1 MTPMSPTLSA
11 APPQAGTP
19 QPDATAAS
27 WYGLTVLIVIT
38 LYGVVDRQVFV
49 LLAEPLRVSMGL
61 NDFQL
66 GLLNGISIS
75 LFAAVAGYPI
85 GWLADRYDR
94 RVVLAGCIIVWSL
107 AVVACGLAQSFTA
120 LFIASAMVGAGEAGL
135 TPIVFSL
142 IPELFRNAKRQFANS
157 LNMVVGRLGMG
168 LVIAFCGLL
177 SQVAEAT
184 RPWLPAA
191 MQGLDN
197 WRLTFFWAALPAPI
211 FVVLL
216 LLLPVRGRAVQ
227 APQPTDAGTAAAPAA
242 PAEPGIV
249 AFWRAHGAT
258 LGLIF
263 AALTMSTMGL
273 VAVSVWVPVAAMRQF
288 GATPV
293 QVGNA
298 LGLATFIAAGTGLL
312 FTVYGMRWMAP
323 KVGARLPVI
332 ALAVATLTSGLALLP
347 LPLAQTSDQ
356 LFLVFGLH
364 MTLLMM
370 GLMTYPTVLQE
381 LAPAHLRARMFA
393 LFGVLGVVFPSLMP
407 PFVGALSD
415 HFKQVSGSLLLVAVA
430 TGATLLV
437 LSSLLYVLGA
447 RGYAATVRAAAEAG

>member
-1 MTPMSPTLSA
+1 MTPMSTTLDATPPLA
-11 APPQAGTP
+11 ASST
-19 QPDATAAS
+19 QPDATPAS
-27 WYGLTVLIVIT
+27 WYGLAVLIVIS
-38 LYGVVDRQVFV
+38 LYAVVDRQVFV

-61 NDFQL
+61 NDFEL
-66 GLLNGISIS
+66 GLLNGISVS

-85 GWLADRYDR
+85 GWLADRHDR
-94 RVVLAGCIIVWSL
+94 RKVLAGCIVVWSL

-135 TPIVFSL
+135 LPIVFSL
-142 IPELFRNAKRQFANS
+142 IPELFRNAKRQLANS
-157 LNMVVGRLGMG
+157 LNIVVGRLGVG
-168 LVIAFCGLL
+168 LVIALCGLL
-177 SQVAEAT
+177 TQVAEAT
-184 RPWLPAA
+184 RPWLPGP
-191 MQGLDN
+191 MQGMDN

-211 FVVLL
+211 FVLLL
-216 LLLPVRGRAVQ
+216 LLLPLRGR
-227 APQPTDAGTAAAPAA
+227 TAPAA
-242 PAEPGIV
+242 LPADDGAYIRATPAGLGIV
-249 AFWRAHGAT
+249 AFWRAHVAT

-298 LGLATFIAAGTGLL
+298 LGLATFVAAGAGLL

-323 KVGARLPVI
+323 RVGAKLPVI

-347 LPLAQTSDQ
+347 LPLVQTADQ
-356 LFLVFGLH
+356 LFIVFGLH

-381 LAPAHLRARMFA
+381 LAPPHLRARMFA
-393 LFGVLGVVFPSLMP
+393 IFGVLGVVFPSLMP

-415 HFKQVSGSLLLVAVA
+415 HFRQVPGSLLLVAVA
-430 TGATLLV
+430 SGATLLV
-437 LSSLLYVLGA
+437 LSSLLYVVGA
-447 RGYAATVRAAAEAG
+447 RRYEATVRAATGFR

>member
-1 MTPMSPTLSA
+1 MTPMSPTLSPA
-11 APPQAGTP
+11 QQPSSHAL
-19 QPDATAAS
+19 PDATPAS
-27 WYGLTVLIVIT
+27 WYGLAVLIVIT
-38 LYGVVDRQVFV
+38 LYAVVDRQVFI
-49 LLAEPLRVSMGL
+49 LMAEPIRVGMGL

-66 GLLNGISIS
+66 GLLNGISVS

-94 RVVLAGCIIVWSL
+94 RVVLGCCIVVWSL
-107 AVVACGLAQSFTA
+107 AVVACGLAENFTA

-142 IPELFRNAKRQFANS
+142 IPELFRNAKRQLANS
-157 LNMVVGRLGMG
+157 LNIIVGRLGIG

-177 SQVAEAT
+177 SQLAEAT
-184 RPWLPAA
+184 RPWLPVA
-191 MQGLDN
+191 MQSLDN
-197 WRLTFFWAALPAPI
+197 WRLTFFWAALPAPL
-211 FVVLL
+211 FVLLL
-216 LLLPVRGRAVQ
+216 LLLPVRGKAAQEGSQ
-227 APQPTDAGTAAAPAA
+227 APTTAPAA
-242 PAEPGIV
+242 TAPTGVGIV

-298 LGLATFIAAGTGLL
+298 LGLATFIAAGVGLL
-312 FTVYGMRWMAP
+312 FTFYGMRWMAP

-332 ALAVATLTSGLALLP
+332 ALAVATVTSGLALLP
-347 LPLAQTSDQ
+347 LPLARTADD
-356 LFLVFGLH
+356 LFLIFGLH

-393 LFGVLGVVFPSLMP
+393 IFGVLGVVFPSLMP

-415 HFKQVSGSLLLVAVA
+415 RFSQTPGALLLVAMA
-430 TGATLLV
+430 TGAFLLV
-437 LSSLLYVLGA
+437 LSSLLYLLSA
-447 RGYAATVRAAAEAG
+447 RRYEATVRAAAQA